1 MQWLGYLTE
10 QPGQKHLI
18 HTGYAFQEGAAG
30 LEKTLEP
37 LLRGMGPTTAYY
49 TVDGSDQPI
58 PGTGIRIK
66 GPGNAYY
73 PLKFR
78 TTVDLELQRQIEQL
92 AKESGMKEGAVVL
105 LDAQTAD
112 VVAMVSLPFYNPLDV
127 NPQQRAW
134 NNRALQAAVPGSIF
148 KTVIAAAALEAGV
161 TSPDETFTCNGAYG
175 KYGLSCPKE
184 HGVIT
189 LAEAYAESCNA
200 VFAELAERLSAG
212 EIEAAAHK
220 LGLGRTVGWEEK
232 DILGL
237 PLLRPFDHE
246 DSGKIFADPDKAD
259 RDGGIRA
266 QTGIGQRDVQVTPL
280 QAANMIVTLLQQGQ
294 VHAPRILESVSYAN
308 GQLMKELK
316 PHLAPSSLGTVQPA
330 TADLIT
336 GWMEKVVTEGTG
348 QSIRGAAWPLAG
360 KSGTAQVTINGQPRN
375 HQWFI
380 GIRRAGGHIKRRYVE
395 LFLRKADP
403 ALQISLLEQFLDQD
417 QQHGREDQSGDAKDR
432 QGDDHEREHQE
443 CRRHADRIARNS
455 RFEQLAGEKHH
466 DEQDGKADRQTE
478 IADNKQINNPWDQD
492 NRNPDERQNIKY
504 GANQG
509 QCKLVACAQNQQ
521 SGIYE
526 HEGDEHHDQ
535 LGLDVGADGFQDI
548 CLQKCVGILQRLR
561 RLVPHHFSPA
571 ADFGAEEKRQDDG
584 DAEVAHKGR
593 ERTEQSDHIFKE
605 SGGPPAGI
613 IR

>member
-1 MQWLGYLTE
+1 MPAEGYTEWKRHKEGFFLSVKHKRRIFYVLVILSFMMTVLILRLAYIQLVMRVSELPGSRFTMQEMSVLQRERGVVLDSGRGKFYDRNGEPLTGKTVSAAVLFPVSGSIRQEAKDKLNAVTRVLKTDQAAFLKVWDHLSVPLVWPDSRKSVPLALKDSEAKQVRTAGISGIEVLPYTKRYEDASSGMQWLGYLTE

-161 TSPDETFTCNGAYG
+161 TSPDETFTCTGAYG

-220 LGLGRTVGWEEK
+220 LGLARTVGWEEK

-380 GIRRAGGHIKRRYVE
+380 GYGPVNQPKYAAAVLYQNMSPSSRNQATV
-395 LFLRKADP
+395 LFGR
-403 ALQISLLEQFLDQD
+403 IMNLLAA
-417 QQHGREDQSGDAKDR
+417 H
-432 QGDDHEREHQE
+432 
-443 CRRHADRIARNS
+443 
-455 RFEQLAGEKHH
+455 
-466 DEQDGKADRQTE
+466 
-478 IADNKQINNPWDQD
+478 
-492 NRNPDERQNIKY
+492 
-504 GANQG
+504 
-509 QCKLVACAQNQQ
+509 
-521 SGIYE
+521 
-526 HEGDEHHDQ
+526 
-535 LGLDVGADGFQDI
+535 
-548 CLQKCVGILQRLR
+548 
-561 RLVPHHFSPA
+561 PA
-571 ADFGAEEKRQDDG
+571 A
-584 DAEVAHKGR
+584 
-593 ERTEQSDHIFKE
+593 
-605 SGGPPAGI
+605 
-613 IR
+613 